1 MPNIPFRYAAELY
14 DDIWIPEET
23 IQVRETVRAFAE
35 QYLRPA
41 AHQLNNTPESLEAFP
56 RELVKEMANAGLFR
70 IPFAAEYGGAGLQYP
85 TLATM
90 VMLEE
95 ISYLSSGLAASMIDV
110 QLILFGHTLSHAS
123 ATVKEQL
130 FPAMM
135 GGDIIGSFATSEP
148 AASTDLS
155 VRALQT
161 EARKVDGGYQLSGQK
176 RWITNSPNL
185 RPRTQA
191 AQMTPGDETFVSLS
205 GPRKSRVVALFAPSS
220 TGRSNCGAKERVGRE
235 AMPIGICGH
244 VLASRSLPSI
254 PSSSS
259 PANCH
264 RDARLAE
271 TSVMGTPSRGD
282 SA

>member
-1 MPNIPFRYAAELY
+1 MPKIPFRYASDLY

-23 IQVRETVRAFAE
+23 IRVRESVRAFAE
-35 QYLRPA
+35 QYVRPV

-56 RELVKEMANAGLFR
+56 RDLVRDMAEAGLFR

-95 ISYLSSGLAASMIDV
+95 ISYLSSGLAAAMIDV

-123 ATVKEQL
+123 EAVKERL

-135 GGDIIGSFATSEP
+135 AGDIIGSFATSEP

-161 EARKVDGGYQLSGQK
+161 EAHRVDGGYQLNGQK
-176 RWITNSPNL
+176 RWITNSP
-185 RPRTQA
+185 
-191 AQMTPGDETFVSLS
+191 
-205 GPRKSRVVALFAPSS
+205 VADYMF
-220 TGRSNCGAKERVGRE
+220 
-235 AMPIGICGH
+235 
-244 VLASRSLPSI
+244 VLAKLDQGLTMLLV
-254 PSSSS
+254 
-259 PANCH
+259 N
-264 RDARLAE
+264 LK
-271 TSVMGTPSRGD
+271 
-282 SA
+282 